1 MKKLFSTV
9 LFFLICNSM
18 YTQNKLTINP
28 SKVQLGQEITYTYTG
43 KLAKTGTTVTAI
55 LYTLINDIE
64 KTVKIEFKE
73 NKLEW
78 KLNIPDSVVYVSFKV
93 KNGDDIDNNNGTGYG
108 FNVYQNE
115 KPVPGTYLIQGFIN
129 LTCKESGIPI
139 NYKIAVELMEKEY
152 KLNPQLKE
160 NDYTTTWYLGALSET
175 NRKEE
180 AIALAR
186 KMYDRALQ
194 KNTDTYNIMSYLDTL
209 YPENTE
215 KRDSLLTEAVK
226 LYPKSKLSFSLK
238 MEELYNCSDPDKV
251 FQLYDVLLKNFPQE
265 CKQQQENI
273 DRVLTIA
280 YRKKKDYVNFEY
292 YLAKRQ
298 HDKAFQAEQLNGIAW
313 ELASANQNLHVAK
326 SYSERA
332 LALMDT
338 LSKSDKPFYYNSQAE
353 WNEYLEKTTG
363 NCYDT
368 YGSIYYKL
376 GNKQAAAENQQY
388 AVTLKA
394 GEDTD
399 INEKLVKYLLENN
412 QPKEALAKSEEFK
425 IAQQS
430 NVKIDSM
437 YIVAY
442 VAVNGSTKGLD
453 AAKANIYSQIK
464 DAPDFTLKSMD
475 GKSVTLSSMKGKIV
489 ILDLWATWSGP
500 CLASFSGM
508 QKAVNAFQDR
518 DDVCFYFINTFERTS
533 QEIRLAKIREIL
545 ENKKVNFNVLL
556 DEQAGNNYMVSKLYG
571 INKIPIKIIIDKNG
585 KFYTTILGNNDNE
598 EEMINELKSIVEIL
612 K

>member
-1 MKKLFSTV
+1 MFAQKT
-9 LFFLICNSM
+9 
-18 YTQNKLTINP
+18 LTTD
-28 SKVQLGQEITYTYTG
+28 SSEVKQGQEVTYTYTG
-43 KLAKTGTTVTAI
+43 KLAKAGTEVTAI
-55 LYTLINDIE
+55 LYTLNHDNE
-64 KTVKIEFKE
+64 KIIKIEFKE

-78 KLNIPDSVVYVSFKV
+78 KLIIPDSVVYVSFKV
-93 KNGDDIDNNNGTGYG
+93 KNSDDIDNNNGAGYG

-115 KPVPGTYLIQGFIN
+115 KPVPGTYLIQGFII
-129 LTCKESGIPI
+129 LTSKSYDIPL
-139 NYKIAVELMEKEY
+139 NYNNAVVLMEKEY
-152 KLNPQLKE
+152 QLNPVLME
-160 NDYTTTWYLGALSET
+160 NDYTTTWYIFALSKI
-175 NRKEE
+175 NRKEK

-186 KMYDRALQ
+186 KMYDRAIR

-209 YPENTE
+209 YPENVG
-215 KRDSLLTEAVK
+215 KRDSLLAEAVK
-226 LYPKSKLSFSLK
+226 LYPKSKLSLSLK
-238 MEELYNCSDPDKV
+238 MDEFFNCSDPYKV

-292 YLAKRQ
+292 YLAKQ
-298 HDKAFQAEQLNGIAW
+298 QQDKAFQAEQLNGIAW
-313 ELASANQNLHVAK
+313 ELASANQDLLAAK

-338 LSKSDKPFYYNSQAE
+338 LSKSEKPFYYNSQAE

-533 QEIRLAKIREIL
+533 QEIRLTKIKEIL
-545 ENKKVNFNVLL
+545 ENKKINFNVLL
-556 DEQAGNNYMVSKLYG
+556 DQRAGNNYIVSKLYG